1 MDENKQDQTGP
12 NKGVDFRN
20 LIQEAVREFVN
31 LEQSKSEPAYK
42 AELEDERR
50 RRETLERRMNE
61 LVEENRKSRQLA
73 EEAERSASIRS
84 ELQRLGVQ
92 KLDLAFRAVKDDI
105 LRTEDGRLVA
115 RTRDGDVTVKDYLTN
130 FVNENPE
137 LLPARIPGGSGA
149 STSSKAPSSVPAG
162 SFDIDK
168 IRPGMPK
175 EELERARLEISRIA
189 QQINASR

>member
-73 EEAERSASIRS
+73 EEAERSSSIRS

-105 LRTEDGRLVA
+105 LRTEDGRLVG

-175 EELERARLEISRIA
+175 EELERARQEISRIA

>member
-1 MDENKQDQTGP
+1 MDENKQDQNGP

-50 RRETLERRMNE
+50 RRENLERRMNE
-61 LVEENRKSRQLA
+61 LVEENRKSRLLA
-73 EEAERSASIRS
+73 EEAERSSSIRA

-92 KLDLAFRAVKDDI
+92 KVDLAFRAVKDDI
-105 LRTEDGRLVA
+105 LRTEDGRLVG
-115 RTRDGDVTVKDYLTN
+115 RTRDGEVTVKDYLTH

-149 STSSKAPSSVPAG
+149 TTSSKATSSIPAG

-189 QQINASR
+189 QQLNSSR

>member
-1 MDENKQDQTGP
+1 MDDNKQDQTGS

-73 EEAERSASIRS
+73 EEAERSSSIRS

-92 KLDLAFRAVKDDI
+92 KIDLAFRAVKDDI
-105 LRTEDGRLVA
+105 SRTEDGRLVG
-115 RTRDGDVTVKDYLTN
+115 RTRDGEVTVKDYLTN

-149 STSSKAPSSVPAG
+149 STSSKASAAMPAG
-162 SFDIDK
+162 SFDMDK

-175 EELERARLEISRIA
+175 EELERARQEISRIA
-189 QQINASR
+189 QQINGSR

>member
-73 EEAERSASIRS
+73 EEAERSSSIRS

>member
-1 MDENKQDQTGP
+1 MDENKQDQTGS

-73 EEAERSASIRS
+73 EEAERSSSIRS

-92 KLDLAFRAVKDDI
+92 KIDLAFRAVKDDI
-105 LRTEDGRLVA
+105 SRTEDGRVVG
-115 RTRDGDVTVKDYLTN
+115 RTRDGEVTVKDYLTN

-149 STSSKAPSSVPAG
+149 STSSKASAAMPAG
-162 SFDIDK
+162 SFDMDK

-175 EELERARLEISRIA
+175 EELERARQEISRIA
-189 QQINASR
+189 QQINGSR

>member
-12 NKGVDFRN
+12 NKDVDFRN

-50 RRETLERRMNE
+50 RREMLERRMNE

-73 EEAERSASIRS
+73 EEAERSSSIRS

-92 KLDLAFRAVKDDI
+92 KIDLAFRAVKDDI
-105 LRTEDGRLVA
+105 QRTEDGRLVG
-115 RTRDGDVTVKDYLTN
+115 RTREGEVTVKDYLTN

-149 STSSKAPSSVPAG
+149 STSSKAQSSVPLG
-162 SFDIDK
+162 SFDIEK

-175 EELERARLEISRIA
+175 EELERARQEISRIA
-189 QQINASR
+189 QQLNSSC

>member
-73 EEAERSASIRS
+73 EEAERSSSIRS

-105 LRTEDGRLVA
+105 LRTEDGRLVG

>member
-12 NKGVDFRN
+12 NKDVDFRN

-50 RRETLERRMNE
+50 RREMLERRMNE

-73 EEAERSASIRS
+73 EEAERSSSIRS

-92 KLDLAFRAVKDDI
+92 KMGV
-105 LRTEDGRLVA
+105 
-115 RTRDGDVTVKDYLTN
+115 
-130 FVNENPE
+130 
-137 LLPARIPGGSGA
+137 
-149 STSSKAPSSVPAG
+149 SSVLC
-162 SFDIDK
+162 K
-168 IRPGMPK
+168 RP
-175 EELERARLEISRIA
+175 
-189 QQINASR
+189 

>member
-73 EEAERSASIRS
+73 EEAERSSSIRS

-105 LRTEDGRLVA
+105 LRTEDGRLVG

-149 STSSKAPSSVPAG
+149 STSSKAPSSVPVG

>member
-73 EEAERSASIRS
+73 EEAERSSSIRS

-175 EELERARLEISRIA
+175 EELERARQEISRIA

>member
-73 EEAERSASIRS
+73 EEAERSSSIRS

-105 LRTEDGRLVA
+105 LRTEDGRLVG
-115 RTRDGDVTVKDYLTN
+115 RTRDGEVTVKDYLMN

-175 EELERARLEISRIA
+175 EELERARQEISRIA
-189 QQINASR
+189 QQINGSR